1 MSEFKVD
8 FKALKQQIDAG
19 KVQQHN
25 KEVALG
31 RVPEGAIPKKNKKA
45 FLNELVHSMRHG
57 VNTDAVEAIRTVN
70 ETVEIRRG
78 QPPAVAKNTGGK
90 YAQPKNNYVPM
101 NENVAP
107 QPQHRNAADEWGVP
121 QGAGGNGRGGYGG
134 NGGNGG
140 YDGERE
146 NLFEQNLHKQMA
158 AFDQMKMTGNPVA
171 AQIMQQQP
179 QYPNQQG
186 YQPQY
191 PHQMNEQVIVEQ
203 PERNMEKL
211 VESAFKNV
219 LTEIYTK
226 QKIQEALSDFLKSDD
241 FVKVVG
247 QAINE
252 IAKRNKAKQ
261 QGK

>member
-8 FKALKQQIDAG
+8 FKALKQQIEAG
-19 KVQQHN
+19 KAQQTT

-31 RVPEGAIPKKNKKA
+31 RVPEGAIPKKSKKA
-45 FLNELVHSMRHG
+45 FLNELVHSMRSG
-57 VNTDAVEAIRTVN
+57 VSSNATEAIRSVN
-70 ETVEIRRG
+70 ETVEVKKG

-90 YAQPKNNYVPM
+90 YAVPRQHYTPM
-101 NENVAP
+101 NENVMQP
-107 QPQHRNAADEWGVP
+107 QPRTAANDWGIP
-121 QGAGGNGRGGYGG
+121 QGVQTGGGYGG
-134 NGGNGG
+134 N
-140 YDGERE
+140 ERE
-146 NLFEQNLHKQMA
+146 DLFEQNLQKQMA

-171 AQIMQQQP
+171 AQIMQQ
-179 QYPNQQG
+179 
-186 YQPQY
+186 PQY
-191 PHQMNEQVIVEQ
+191 PHQMNEQVIVQQ
-203 PERNMEKL
+203 PMNERNMDKL

-226 QKIQEALSDFLKSDD
+226 QKIQEALSDFLKSED

-261 QGK
+261 QPK